1 MVAKDGMIRTEGD
14 MKWLNAMIDAGY
26 KFMPNQSVGRNNI
39 YYGDLIYA
47 DLNGDGI
54 YGSSYDYDFQGSS
67 AMPKFGY
74 GINISASWKNFD
86 LSMLWAGNGG
96 FKLYWEEDP
105 YNSVAIRNGFA
116 TSGAGCE

>member
-1 MVAKDGMIRTEGD
+1 MNTYSGNGTHFNSDGSVNINGGRKDGMIRTEGD

-54 YGSSYDYDFQGSS
+54 YGSSYDYDFQRRIFSY
-67 AMPKFGY
+67 A
-74 GINISASWKNFD
+74 
-86 LSMLWAGNGG
+86 
-96 FKLYWEEDP
+96 
-105 YNSVAIRNGFA
+105 
-116 TSGAGCE
+116 